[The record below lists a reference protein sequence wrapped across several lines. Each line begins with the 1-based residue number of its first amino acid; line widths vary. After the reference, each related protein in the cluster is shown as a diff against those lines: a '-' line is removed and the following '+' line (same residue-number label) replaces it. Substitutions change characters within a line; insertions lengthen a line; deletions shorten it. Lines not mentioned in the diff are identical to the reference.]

1 MTFRTALHIVFDVSK
16 RAHRH
21 VQKTLLLKAVLP
33 KPPRVA
39 FRNPKTLRDKL
50 VRSKL
55 KLTDDA
61 ERDILIVT
69 AYVFFLFDY
78 M

>member
-1 MTFRTALHIVFDVSK
+1 MTFHPALNIVFDVLK

-21 VQKTLLLKAVLP
+21 VQKSPVLQAVLP
-33 KPPRVA
+33 KPPRIA

-69 AYVFFLFDY
+69 AYVFFLLDY